1 MAAKQQSN
9 KGHGRY
15 VTIKTTVWGR
25 LSRMGLSRL
34 ARLIL
39 AELLHGDLRTN
50 VKSGLF
56 WPCHP
61 MIIASIMHEPL
72 DEVETAMR
80 ELEEAGCI
88 RMDTTLLLVWVRE
101 KWLHE
106 WVNNQSYVT
115 AIVNELEPMPPGSP
129 VWSDVLGVFQALRDM
144 AAEDEAISSRAAWYD
159 PIIDIVRSKI
169 SQEEMNIEATKEG
182 HMWMTHVSNTCVQ
195 HRCQTQVSD
204 TNGYRAIELPAKD
217 LLSKDLI
224 AKDLKNIGFTP
235 KARTRAAVALESFL
249 FRYKAS
255 TGRDHPGISPSEKQK
270 ILGEVEQ
277 IFATFDEVVDAK
289 PEFAIQATI
298 KKFFEDWKVGNL
310 KAEDPTI
317 WLFVDPKVWR
327 MRAFRAGVI
336 DTESVFDPV
345 DGSVLEEER

>member
-1 MAAKQQSN
+1 MAIDQDR
-9 KGHGRY
+9 GRY
-15 VTIKTTVWGR
+15 TTIRTVIWGR
-25 LSRMGLSRL
+25 LARMGLSKL

-39 AELLHGDLRTN
+39 AELLHGDLRAN
-50 VKSGLF
+50 VKSGIL
-56 WPCHP
+56 WPCGP
-61 MIIASIMHEPL
+61 AIVSSIMNEPQN
-72 DEVETAMR
+72 EVETAMK
-80 ELEEAGCI
+80 ELEEAGCLKMDIPLWIVWI
-88 RMDTTLLLVWVRE
+88 REM
-101 KWLHE
+101 WLHE
-106 WVNNQSYVT
+106 WISNPNY
-115 AIVNELEPMPPGSP
+115 AIAISREMKPMPPGSHIWP
-129 VWSDVLGVFQALRDM
+129 DVLGVYRALRDQV
-144 AAEDEAISSRAAWYD
+144 ANDENLKSRAAWYK
-159 PIIDIVRSKI
+159 PILSVIESKI
-169 SQEEMNIEATKEG
+169 NQQSNIESAIKEG
-182 HMWMTHVSNTCVQ
+182 YTWLIH
-195 HRCQTQVSD
+195 VSD
-204 TNGYRAIELPAKD
+204 TCIGNMYQEHVSDTTGFLQPTNLQPANHQPAKD
-217 LLSKDLI
+217 LKD
-224 AKDLKNIGFTP
+224 KGFTP

-277 IFATFDEVVDAK
+277 IFANFDEVVDAK

-298 KKFFEDWKVGNL
+298 KKFFEDWKVGDL

>member
-1 MAAKQQSN
+1 M
-9 KGHGRY
+9 
-15 VTIKTTVWGR
+15 
-25 LSRMGLSRL
+25 
-34 ARLIL
+34 
-39 AELLHGDLRTN
+39 
-50 VKSGLF
+50 
-56 WPCHP
+56 
-61 MIIASIMHEPL
+61 
-72 DEVETAMR
+72 
-80 ELEEAGCI
+80 
-88 RMDTTLLLVWVRE
+88 VRRF
-101 KWLHE
+101 
-106 WVNNQSYVT
+106 
-115 AIVNELEPMPPGSP
+115 
-129 VWSDVLGVFQALRDM
+129 GVFNALRDRV
-144 AAEDEAISSRAAWYD
+144 AEDETLKNRADWFG
-159 PIIDIVRSKI
+159 PIISIIKTKIDSKTNN
-169 SQEEMNIEATKEG
+169 SELAKEG
-182 HMWMTHVSNTCVQ
+182 HMWLTQVSDTSVGHLC
-195 HRCQTQVSD
+195 RTPVSD

-270 ILGEVEQ
+270 IIGEVEQ